1 MSKLCTF
8 HIEYTPKL
16 CLPLP
21 KTLHT
26 SSVSCSSLCWETVA
40 FFLWLHWGE
49 DCIEKVP
56 SFSIH
61 SVTWTSQSLRTM
73 WTIVFWCKPFF
84 FFLQLLVNCI
94 FYIYIYMIYCYD
106 IACISVMIRT
116 RHCCQWCFIILL
128 LYELWSLRFVKVIG
142 SNGDSRN
149 DEVCSKILYYYC
161 QAKYLGLVVI
171 WISVVLI
178 LDLTCRQRDFG
189 K

>member
-1 MSKLCTF
+1 MSILVLMSKLCTF

-26 SSVSCSSLCWETVA
+26 SSVSCSSLCWKTVA

-94 FYIYIYMIYCYD
+94 FYIYIYIYD
-106 IACISVMIRT
+106 
-116 RHCCQWCFIILL
+116 LL
-128 LYELWSLRFVKVIG
+128 LWYCMYLCDDKNQALLPVMFYHIAFV
-142 SNGDSRN
+142 
-149 DEVCSKILYYYC
+149 
-161 QAKYLGLVVI
+161 
-171 WISVVLI
+171 WIMI
-178 LDLTCRQRDFG
+178 ITFC
-189 K
+189 